1 MELLRVLTSILPVL
15 GPLVLLVIFRM
26 SAKKGMTISMVIMM
40 ILAVFIWQVSFDVI
54 FASVFIGIHKSLT
67 IILILLGA
75 LTLVNTLKN
84 TKAIMRINEGF
95 ETISKDKR
103 ILAVIVAF
111 LFGALIEGAS
121 GFGTPAAITGPLL
134 VGIGFDPFIA
144 VVLALVADSTPVS
157 FGAVGTPLA
166 VGISDLGV
174 DLNVIATNV
183 TFIDLFSGVFIPLMV
198 VVMYVLMNKDY
209 NNKKLKSIIEILP
222 WTLFVGI
229 TYVLIAFGT
238 ATFIGYEFVSIIS
251 PIVTLV
257 IVTISTKYG
266 FLVPKVEE
274 VKNEVKSEMSLFKAW
289 SPYLV
294 VVVLLLITRVIE
306 PLKTFLLSI
315 DFLSL
320 NNLFGTDLSSSFA
333 IFYSPGAVL
342 IVASVFASIYQKRG
356 LNEFKR
362 AIIDT
367 KKVIVGASLALVPT
381 LIMVTIYTNSQYNGL
396 DLESMPTYIANNLG
410 SIFGGLWSVM
420 SPFLGMLGSFVSGS
434 ATVSNLTF
442 GNVQYSIANQVNL
455 DTDIIMAEQVI
466 GAAIGNMICVHN
478 VVAAS
483 SVVGLENKE
492 GLIIKKTIIPALIYA
507 SLVAIIS
514 FIILF

>member
-1 MELLRVLTSILPVL
+1 MEVLQILVSILPVV
-15 GPLVLLVIFRM
+15 GPLVFLVVFRM
-26 SAKKGMTISMVIMM
+26 SAKKGMTISMILMM
-40 ILAVFIWQVSFDVI
+40 ILALVVWQVSFDVI
-54 FASVFIGIHKSLT
+54 FASVIVGIHKSLT

-84 TKAIMRINEGF
+84 TSAIKRINQGF
-95 ETISKDKR
+95 ESISKDKR
-103 ILAVIVAF
+103 ILAVIIAF

-134 VGIGFDPFIA
+134 VGIGFDPLTAI
-144 VVLALVADSTPVS
+144 VLALVADSTPVS

-166 VGISDLGV
+166 VGLNDLGL
-174 DLNVIATNV
+174 DLNVIASNV
-183 TFIDLFSGVFIPLMV
+183 TFIDLFSGIFIPLMV
-198 VVMYVLMNKDY
+198 VVMFVMMNKEY
-209 NNKKLKSIIEILP
+209 KNKKMKSIAEIIP

-229 TYVLIAFGT
+229 VYVST
-238 ATFIGYEFVSIIS
+238 AYLTSLYIGFEFVSIVS
-251 PIVTLV
+251 PIFTLLV
-257 IVTISTKYG
+257 ITISTKYG
-266 FLVPKVEE
+266 FLVPGEKHI
-274 VKNEVKSEMSLFKAW
+274 KSEEKTDMSLFKAW

-294 VVVLLLITRVIE
+294 VVFLLLITRVIN
-306 PLKTFLLSI
+306 PLKELLLSI

-320 NNLFGTDLSSSFA
+320 NNIFGTSLSSSFA

-342 IVASVFASIYQKRG
+342 LLASVFASLYQNKG
-356 LNEFKR
+356 LNDVKE
-362 AIIDT
+362 AIKGT
-367 KKVIVGASLALVPT
+367 KKVIIGASLALIPT
-381 LIMVTIYTNSQYNGL
+381 LIMVTIYTNSQFNGL
-396 DLESMPTYIANNLG
+396 DLESMPTFFANNLG
-410 SIFGGLWSVM
+410 SIFGDMWLIM

-442 GNVQYSIANQVNL
+442 GNVQYSIANSVNL
-455 DTDIIMAEQVI
+455 DTNIIMAEQVI

-483 SVVGLENKE
+483 SVVGLENQE

-507 SLVAIIS
+507 TLVAIIS